1 MNFKLFFKEKA
12 LTMLLLLFGI
22 ITIEIFL
29 MAYNV
34 GMFIKIYI
42 LFIIMVLYLVSI
54 TIEYFRK
61 KKFYDNLLNMLE
73 ELEEKYL
80 ITEIIK
86 TPGFLEGKIL
96 KSTLEQIDKSMLEN
110 VNKYKYM
117 TEDYK
122 EYIELWIHE
131 IKIPIAAS
139 KMVIE
144 NNKNIITK
152 SID

>member
-1 MNFKLFFKEKA
+1 MNFKLFFKEKIV
-12 LTMLLLLFGI
+12 TILLLLFGI

-86 TPGFLEGKIL
+86 TPCFLEGKF
-96 KSTLEQIDKSMLEN
+96 
-110 VNKYKYM
+110 
-117 TEDYK
+117 
-122 EYIELWIHE
+122 
-131 IKIPIAAS
+131 
-139 KMVIE
+139 
-144 NNKNIITK
+144 
-152 SID
+152 